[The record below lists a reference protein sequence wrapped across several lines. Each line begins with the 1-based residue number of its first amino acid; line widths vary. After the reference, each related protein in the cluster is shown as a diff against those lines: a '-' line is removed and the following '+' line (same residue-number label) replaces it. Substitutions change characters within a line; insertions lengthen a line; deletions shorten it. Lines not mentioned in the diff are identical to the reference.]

1 MSNSIKRPKRG
12 QADAELS
19 RRTVL
24 KGAGATVAVAGA
36 SSVGF
41 PAIAQSKPEKLVI
54 ASGGGALDEAYKAA
68 YFDSFTEKTGIQ
80 IITAPYA
87 GLAKIKSMV
96 EANNIDL
103 DILNIDAAEAPVA
116 GARGWLEPLDWG
128 LFDRKRVI
136 ETAAWD
142 DHVYAEVAAKV
153 LAWNTDTFGATP
165 PAGWADM
172 WNLSKFAGQRS
183 LWKQAFQ
190 TLEVALMGDGVP
202 KDQIYPIDVE
212 RGLAALDK
220 IREELIWWESGGQSA
235 QFLIDGESDI
245 GSTWNG
251 RIFEPKNDG
260 APVDYTFNDA
270 LFVSGAW
277 CVVKGT
283 KNVKWAMEFIAH
295 SLDPER
301 QAIYSQNIPYGPVVP
316 EALEFVPEDRKP
328 LLPSSEQNIG
338 KGVWSDFG
346 FWADRGEGVINAYNE
361 WLLG

>member
-1 MSNSIKRPKRG
+1 VT
-12 QADAELS
+12 

-24 KGAGATVAVAGA
+24 KGAGATAGIA
-36 SSVGF
+36 AAGSLGM
-41 PAIAQSKPEKLVI
+41 PAIAQSKPEQLVI

-68 YFDSFTEKTGIQ
+68 YFDSFTEKTGIK

-87 GLAKIKSMV
+87 GLAKVKSMI
-96 EANNIDL
+96 EASNVDL
-103 DILNIDAAEAPVA
+103 DVLNIDAAEAPVA
-116 GARGWLEPLDWG
+116 GKNGWLEPLDWS
-128 LFDRKRVI
+128 LFDRSRVI
-136 ETAAWD
+136 PTAAWD

-153 LAWNTDTFGATP
+153 LAWNTETFGSNP
-165 PAGWADM
+165 PQGWADM
-172 WNLSKFAGQRS
+172 WNMEAFPGRRS

-190 TLEVALMGDGVP
+190 TLEVALMGDGVA

-220 IREELIWWESGGQSA
+220 IRDELLWWESGGQSA
-235 QFLIDGESDI
+235 QFLIDGESDV

-251 RIFEPKNDG
+251 RVYQPKVDG

-277 CVVKGT
+277 CVVKGAP
-283 KNVKWAMEFIAH
+283 NVKWSMEFVAH
-295 SLDPER
+295 TLDPER
-301 QAIYSQNIPYGPVVP
+301 QAVYSQHIPYGPVVP
-316 EALEFVPEDRKP
+316 EALQFIPDERKP
-328 LLPSSEQNIG
+328 LLPSSEENIA

-346 FWADRGEGVINAYNE
+346 FWADHGEGVINAFNE